1 MFLTVHAAASLM
13 VARSS
18 ANPAITFC
26 VSLLSHFVLDAIP
39 HGDEY
44 LAPPHFTRA
53 RTLRRLTAAAAIDAT
68 LLVGF
73 VAIYLWRTPN
83 LNLGNV
89 YASLAG
95 SLLPDLVLAI
105 AIISQVTWLEPYLKF
120 HHRIH
125 NLLKHK
131 MDWAHGMFIQV
142 MVFTGLWLTLL

>member
-1 MFLTVHAAASLM
+1 MFLTVHAAAGLM

-18 ANPAITFC
+18 ANPAATFC
-26 VSLLSHFVLDAIP
+26 WSLLSHFVLDAIP
-39 HGDEY
+39 HGDEH

-83 LNLGNV
+83 LSLGNV
-89 YASLAG
+89 YAGLLG

-105 AIISQVTWLEPYLKF
+105 AITTGARWLEPYTKF

-125 NLLKHK
+125 NVLRHQL
-131 MDWAHGMFIQV
+131 DWAHGMFVQV